1 MHCSNDLAYPKF
13 IVVLICRLFI
23 FDGYSPVPSDDRMHV
38 ALAYSLF
45 IVLLNRLVYY
55 FHRRLVYS
63 AQIRIVSS
71 PLCKLSW
78 QVLVRKEL
86 FSGVKC
92 SRVGLYKDA

>member
-1 MHCSNDLAYPKF
+1 MHCFNDPKF
-13 IVVLICRLFI
+13 IVLICRLFI

-63 AQIRIVSS
+63 AQIRYCVISVI
-71 PLCKLSW
+71 
-78 QVLVRKEL
+78 
-86 FSGVKC
+86 
-92 SRVGLYKDA
+92 